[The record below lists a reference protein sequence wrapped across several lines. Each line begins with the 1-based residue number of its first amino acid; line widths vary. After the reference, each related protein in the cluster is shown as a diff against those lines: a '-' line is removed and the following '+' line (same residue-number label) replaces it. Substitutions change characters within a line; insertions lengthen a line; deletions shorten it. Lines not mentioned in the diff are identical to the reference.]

1 MKLRFS
7 LFFLFIL
14 LFGST
19 TFAQSLSGKVY
30 SSSKDG
36 LPDVHVILNNG
47 SYTTYTN
54 EDGSYSFENL
64 PSGVFTI
71 YVSSIGYKEF
81 STSLNISSST
91 ELDIRLIPK
100 VYQSEVAVVTATRT
114 KQAIEDVSIPV
125 SVITEKEVRSTG
137 ANTLIDLLQEQA
149 GIALSPNESSAIQ
162 IQGFESDYTLVLIDG
177 QPVIGRTRGALNLSR
192 INLANVQQVELV
204 KGPSSALWGSD
215 ALAGVI
221 NIITKEN
228 TQPFS
233 ASVFGEYGNR
243 NTYNSGINLGFSKK
257 KLSGQVNASINGS
270 DGFSLSD
277 STFGNNQNPYTNYA
291 FDTSIDYD
299 FSEYLSTDATYRYAR
314 NSFSGPTIA
323 TVQGQEIEIEEDG
336 WQDEQSLVLETKWNP
351 FEKFNT
357 SITGYA
363 TRYEDYSTTLFE
375 DPNEPDITNNNEQ
388 GFNRVEIQNNYTWK
402 FDHVSTLGA
411 GIISEFV
418 NAERYQGK
426 RTQSGSFVYLQ
437 HQAFINDK
445 FSITGGARLD
455 NHSTYDSYLSPK
467 LSAKYKPSHWLT
479 VRASVGK
486 GFKAPDFRT
495 LYLNFDNAGSGY
507 RVIGT
512 LNMQKYL
519 NELEQ
524 DGRIRRY
531 FINPD
536 RAGSLSPEYSTAYNF
551 GFDLKPAEDLFL
563 KMNFFRNN
571 ANNLIEALSIAELTD
586 DSQLYGYVN
595 INEAYTEG
603 VESELTFI
611 PLDDL
616 KLNIGYQYLKAVQ
629 IQQDTISVLE
639 NGMVVDKAVET
650 ESPLSRRPK
659 HSGTVKVSYQEP
671 FWGLE
676 TSLRV
681 ILRSKYLYNG
691 SQITNNQEYAPGYSI
706 WNFSIAKD
714 LTDRVRFQLGT
725 DNFTNHTDPDYLQY
739 QPGISYYGKLFI
751 TLN

>member
-14 LFGST
+14 FFGFK
-19 TFAQSLSGKVY
+19 TFAQSLTGKVY
-30 SSSKDG
+30 STTKDG

-47 SYTTYTN
+47 SYKTYTN
-54 EDGSYSFENL
+54 EDGTYSFDNL
-64 PSGVFTI
+64 PSGSYTI
-71 YVSSIGYKEF
+71 FVSSIGYKEF
-81 STSLNISSST
+81 STSVNITSST
-91 ELDIRLIPK
+91 RLDIQLKTK
-100 VYQSEVAVVTATRT
+100 VYENEVAVVTATRT
-114 KQAIEDVSIPV
+114 KQAIEDVSIPI

-149 GIALSPNESSAIQ
+149 GIALSPNESSSIQ
-162 IQGFESDYTLVLIDG
+162 IQGFESDYTLILIDG
-177 QPVIGRTRGALNLSR
+177 QPVIGRTRGALDLSR
-192 INLANVQQVELV
+192 INLANVKQVELV

-221 NIITKEN
+221 NIITKKN
-228 TQPFS
+228 TTPLS

-243 NTYNSGINLGFSKK
+243 NTHNSGVNLGFSKNK
-257 KLSGQVNASINGS
+257 VSGLVNASINGS

-291 FDTSIDYD
+291 FDTSVDYQ
-299 FSEYLSTDATYRYAR
+299 FSDYLSTDATYRYAH

-336 WQDEQSLVLETKWNP
+336 WQDEQSLTLETKWNP
-351 FEKFNT
+351 FERFNI
-357 SITGYA
+357 SITGYT

-375 DPNEPDITNNNEQ
+375 APNEPDITNNNEQ
-388 GFNRVEIQNNYTWK
+388 GFNRIEIQNNYTWK
-402 FDHVSTLGA
+402 FDHISTVGA
-411 GIISEFV
+411 GITSEFV
-418 NAERYQGK
+418 NAERYHGK
-426 RTQSGSFVYLQ
+426 RTQSGSFIYLQ
-437 HQAFINDK
+437 HQAFIHDR

-455 NHSTYDSYLSPK
+455 NHSTYNSYLSPK
-467 LSAKYKPSHWLT
+467 LSAQYKPIHWLT
-479 VRASVGK
+479 IRASLGK
-486 GFKAPDFRT
+486 GFKAPDFRA

-512 LNMQKYL
+512 LNIQDYI

-536 RAGSLSPEYSTAYNF
+536 EATSLSPEYSTAYNF
-551 GFDLKPAEDLFL
+551 GFDLNPADNLFL
-563 KMNFFRNN
+563 KVNLFRNN
-571 ANNLIEALSIAELTD
+571 AKNLIEALSIAELTD

-595 INEAYTEG
+595 INVAYTQG
-603 VESELTFI
+603 IESELTFI
-611 PLDDL
+611 PINDL

-639 NGMVVDKAVET
+639 NGMVIDKAIET

-659 HSGTVKVSYQEP
+659 HSGTIKISYQEP
-671 FWGLE
+671 FLGLE
-676 TSLRV
+676 TSLRL
-681 ILRSKYLYNG
+681 ILRSEYLYNG
-691 SQITNNQEYAPGYSI
+691 SQTTNNQEYAPGYSI
-706 WNFSIAKD
+706 WNFSVAKD

-739 QPGISYYGKLFI
+739 QPGLSYYGKLFI